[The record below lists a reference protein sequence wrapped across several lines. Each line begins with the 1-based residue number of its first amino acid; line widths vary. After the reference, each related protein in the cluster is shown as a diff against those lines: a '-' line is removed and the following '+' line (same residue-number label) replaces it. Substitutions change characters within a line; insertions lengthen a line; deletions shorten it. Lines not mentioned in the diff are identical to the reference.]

1 MNEQTN
7 EHQVNDGLPNTS
19 LCSSKTKAIV
29 WVHTRC
35 VCICMH
41 ACMRACV
48 PTCVCVHA
56 CVCISEISSHAEPEL
71 MIWLE
76 QLATKLQG
84 RPCLQFL
91 VLGWQGRAAL
101 QGLSCEQKEFNPH
114 PLACQA
120 SILLVEPPPQPYKK
134 HPVLKITL
142 TAILESGVGGLS
154 PWSL

>member
-1 MNEQTN
+1 MNEQMNEQMN

-19 LCSSKTKAIV
+19 LCSSKTKTIV

-35 VCICMH
+35 VCM
-41 ACMRACV
+41 
-48 PTCVCVHA
+48 CVHA
-56 CVCISEISSHAEPEL
+56 CVHVCVCAWMCISEISSHVEPEL

-84 RPCLQFL
+84 LPCLQFL
-91 VLGWQGRAAL
+91 VLGWQGQAAL
-101 QGLSCEQKEFNPH
+101 LGLSCEQQKFNPH

-134 HPVLKITL
+134 HPVFKITL
-142 TAILESGVGGLS
+142 TAIFKSGVGGLS
-154 PWSL
+154 LWSL